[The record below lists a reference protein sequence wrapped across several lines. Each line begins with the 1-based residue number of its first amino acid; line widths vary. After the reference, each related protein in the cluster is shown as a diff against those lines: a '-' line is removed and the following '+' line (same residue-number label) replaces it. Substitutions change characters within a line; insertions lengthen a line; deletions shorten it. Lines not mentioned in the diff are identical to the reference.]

1 MKTLAMLVAIAAV
14 SAVQSDT
21 APIAG
26 SWIAQFDSRTFVRL
40 ELKTANGTITGGI
53 SLGNFE
59 VDSQGAVRRADE
71 CPRALTA
78 IFDVKL
84 RASLMT
90 FSRKDGASTDRFEVR
105 LLDGGDAELRF
116 LLDDED
122 LEEFA
127 ADGIPTPKPIHLKK
141 Q

>member
-53 SLGNFE
+53 SLGNVE
-59 VDSQGAVRRADE
+59 IDSQGAVRRADE

-84 RASLMT
+84 RASLVT
-90 FSRKDGASTDRFEVR
+90 FSRKDGVSTDRFEVR

-127 ADGIPTPKPIHLKK
+127 ADGIPTPKPIHLTK

>member
-127 ADGIPTPKPIHLKK
+127 ADGIPTPKPIHLTKK
-141 Q
+141 

>member
-1 MKTLAMLVAIAAV
+1 MKTLVMLVAIAAV

-53 SLGNFE
+53 SMGNFE

-105 LLDGGDAELRF
+105 LLDGGDAELRL

-127 ADGIPTPKPIHLKK
+127 ADGIPTPKPIHLTKK
-141 Q
+141 

>member
-1 MKTLAMLVAIAAV
+1 MKTLALVVAIAAV
-14 SAVQSDT
+14 SSVQSDST
-21 APIAG
+21 SIAG
-26 SWIAQFDSRTFVRL
+26 SWTARFDGRTFVTL

-53 SLGNFE
+53 SMGNFE

-71 CPRALTA
+71 SPRALTA

-122 LEEFA
+122 REEFA

>member
-1 MKTLAMLVAIAAV
+1 MKTLAMLVALAAV

-127 ADGIPTPKPIHLKK
+127 ADGIPTPKPIHLTK

>member
-116 LLDDED
+116 LFDDED

-127 ADGIPTPKPIHLKK
+127 ADGIPTPKPIHLTK

>member
-1 MKTLAMLVAIAAV
+1 
-14 SAVQSDT
+14 
-21 APIAG
+21 
-26 SWIAQFDSRTFVRL
+26 
-40 ELKTANGTITGGI
+40 
-53 SLGNFE
+53 
-59 VDSQGAVRRADE
+59 
-71 CPRALTA
+71 
-78 IFDVKL
+78 VKL

-116 LLDDED
+116 LFDDED

-127 ADGIPTPKPIHLKK
+127 ADGIPTPKPIHLTK

>member
-1 MKTLAMLVAIAAV
+1 MKTLALVVAIAAV

-26 SWIAQFDSRTFVRL
+26 SWTAQFDGRTFVRL

-53 SLGNFE
+53 SLGNVE
-59 VDSQGAVRRADE
+59 IDSQGAVRRADE
-71 CPRALTA
+71 SPRALTP

-84 RASLMT
+84 RASLVT
-90 FSRKDGASTDRFEVR
+90 FSRKDGASTDRFEFR
-105 LLDGGDAELRF
+105 LLEDGHAELQF
-116 LLDDED
+116 LLNEVDRKEI
-122 LEEFA
+122 A
-127 ADGIPTPKPIHLKK
+127 AGGIPTPKPIRLTK

>member
-1 MKTLAMLVAIAAV
+1 MKTLALVVAIAAV

-21 APIAG
+21 APIAC
-26 SWIAQFDSRTFVRL
+26 SWTAQFDGRTFVRL

-78 IFDVKL
+78 ISDVKL
-84 RASLMT
+84 RASIIT
-90 FSRKDGASTDRFEVR
+90 FSRKDGASTERFEVR

-127 ADGIPTPKPIHLKK
+127 ADGIPTPKPIHLTK

>member
-1 MKTLAMLVAIAAV
+1 MKTLVMLVAIAAV

-127 ADGIPTPKPIHLKK
+127 ADGIPTPKPIHLTK

>member
-127 ADGIPTPKPIHLKK
+127 ADGIPTPKPIHLTK